1 MYLKTIFIILDNK
14 LAIVADKFEE
24 TKTYIYELSN
34 NKGLDNEKV
43 FDATSINMKEYGLY
57 GTTGT
62 RLPMFGKNVEGILE
76 SIAWHP
82 NEENVLFV
90 SCSLE
95 GRSNHVYFQAKN
107 VEDSETLFDYKYF
120 DRPKLAIGKKMT
132 LKNRISSGCT
142 ISRNFAFKCICFRID
157 LLFYIFV

>member
-1 MYLKTIFIILDNK
+1 M
-14 LAIVADKFEE
+14 AIVADKFEE

-34 NKGLDNEKV
+34 DKGLDNEKV
-43 FDATSINMKEYGLY
+43 FDATSINVKEWPQ
-57 GTTGT
+57 
-62 RLPMFGKNVEGILE
+62 RRESSQVGKNVDGILE

-107 VEDSETLFDYKYF
+107 VEDSETLFDYKHF

-142 ISRNFAFKCICFRID
+142 ISRNFAFKCMCFRIN
-157 LLFYIFV
+157 LLIYIFV

>member
-34 NKGLDNEKV
+34 DKGLDNEKV
-43 FDATSINMKEYGLY
+43 FDATSINVKEW
-57 GTTGT
+57 THV
-62 RLPMFGKNVEGILE
+62 KNNIVGNKVDGILE

-107 VEDSETLFDYKYF
+107 VEDSETLFEYKYF
-120 DRPKLAIGKKMT
+120 DRPKLAIGKKMS
-132 LKNRISSGCT
+132 LKNR
-142 ISRNFAFKCICFRID
+142 
-157 LLFYIFV
+157 

>member
-1 MYLKTIFIILDNK
+1 M
-14 LAIVADKFEE
+14 AIVADKFEE

-43 FDATSINMKEYGLY
+43 FDATSINVKEW
-57 GTTGT
+57 T
-62 RLPMFGKNVEGILE
+62 RVDKQPMVGKNVDGILE

-132 LKNRISSGCT
+132 QKNRISSGCA
-142 ISRNFAFKCICFRID
+142 ISRNFAFKCVCFRIN
-157 LLFYIFV
+157 LLIYIFV

>member
-1 MYLKTIFIILDNK
+1 M
-14 LAIVADKFEE
+14 AIVADKFEE

-43 FDATSINMKEYGLY
+43 FDATSINIKEFNYH
-57 GTTGT
+57 
-62 RLPMFGKNVEGILE
+62 PQSKMVAKPVDGILE

-107 VEDSETLFDYKYF
+107 VEDSETLFEYKYF

-142 ISRNFAFKCICFRID
+142 ISRNFAFKCMCFRIN
-157 LLFYIFV
+157 LLIYIFV

>member
-1 MYLKTIFIILDNK
+1 M
-14 LAIVADKFEE
+14 AIVADKFEE

-34 NKGLDNEKV
+34 DKGLDNEKV
-43 FDATSINMKEYGLY
+43 FDATSINMKEW
-57 GTTGT
+57 THTT
-62 RLPMFGKNVEGILE
+62 RLPMVVKNVDGILE

-107 VEDSETLFDYKYF
+107 VEDSETLFEYKYF
-120 DRPKLAIGKKMT
+120 DRPKLAIGKKMS
-132 LKNRISSGCT
+132 LKNRPSSGCT
-142 ISRNFAFKCICFRID
+142 ISRNFAFKCSICFRIN
-157 LLFYIFV
+157 LLFYIVV

>member
-1 MYLKTIFIILDNK
+1 M
-14 LAIVADKFEE
+14 AVVVDKFEA
-24 TKTYIYELSN
+24 TKTYIYDVSN
-34 NKGLDNEKV
+34 DKGLDNEKY
-43 FDATSINMKEYGLY
+43 FDATSIHVSEYQNY
-57 GTTGT
+57 KNIQQS
-62 RLPMFGKNVEGILE
+62 FGEVVQDGVLE

-142 ISRNFAFKCICFRID
+142 ISRNFAFKCMCFRIN

>member
-1 MYLKTIFIILDNK
+1 M
-14 LAIVADKFEE
+14 AIVADKFEE

-132 LKNRISSGCT
+132 QKNRISSGCT
-142 ISRNFAFKCICFRID
+142 ISRNFAFKCMCFRIN
-157 LLFYIFV
+157 LLIYIFV

>member
-1 MYLKTIFIILDNK
+1 M
-14 LAIVADKFEE
+14 AIVADKFEE

-43 FDATSINMKEYGLY
+43 FDATSINVKDLY

-62 RLPMFGKNVEGILE
+62 RLPMFGKKVDGILE

-120 DRPKLAIGKKMT
+120 DRPKLAIGKKIT
-132 LKNRISSGCT
+132 QKNRISSGCT
-142 ISRNFAFKCICFRID
+142 ISRNFAFKCMCFRIN
-157 LLFYIFV
+157 LLIYIFV